1 MASGSMKI
9 KELHR
14 KLSDDD
20 FEAAFRDKTLRPG
33 WFTHEAH
40 LRLAFIHI
48 TKYGLDEA
56 RNNMRSQIRAF
67 AENLGIYDKYHDTVT
82 IAAVYMVNEYMKD
95 ADNSSFDTFLN
106 SGGNDLRSFKELL
119 NKHYSYNVFRNQEA
133 RQHYIAPDLIPF
145 SA

>member
-1 MASGSMKI
+1 MAAGSIKI

-14 KLSDDD
+14 KLSDDE

-48 TKYGLDEA
+48 TKYGLAQAIE
-56 RNNMRSQIRAF
+56 NMRSQIKSF

-82 IAAVYMVNEYMKD
+82 IAAVYMVNDFMKE
-95 ADNSSFDTFLN
+95 ADNTSFDTFLN
-106 SGGNDLRSFKELL
+106 SGGDALKDFKGLL
-119 NKHYSYNVFRNQEA
+119 EKHYSYNVFKDQKA
-133 RQHYIAPDLIPF
+133 REHFVEPDLAPF
-145 SA
+145 I

>member
-14 KLSDDD
+14 KLTNDE

-40 LRLAFIHI
+40 LRLAFIHL
-48 TKYGLDEA
+48 TKYGLDGA
-56 RNNMRSQIRAF
+56 LNNMRQEIRAF

-82 IAAVYMVNEYMKD
+82 IAAVYMVNDFMKET
-95 ADNSSFDTFLN
+95 DNTSFDSFLK
-106 SGGNDLRSFKELL
+106 SGGDDLKDFKGLL
-119 NKHYSYNVFRNQEA
+119 EKHYSYNVFKDQKA
-133 RQHYIAPDLIPF
+133 REHFVEPDLAPF
-145 SA
+145 I